1 MIVAD
6 PSHLARQ
13 NGRDH
18 DGSDLSDHPDLLR
31 WNARYG
37 GEYNASFTAHPL
49 AVTALS
55 MTLPDGPVLDLASGP
70 SGSAL
75 LAAAAG
81 RPVTAVDVSAAALGL
96 LGEEADRRGL
106 GQLITLVQADLTVWR
121 PPSVSYALVLC
132 TGYWDPGAFAAA
144 TDAVAPDGVL
154 GWEAFTAAARL
165 VRPTLPAAWCLGP
178 GEPAAL
184 LPARFTVLD
193 SRDLPDGGPSRWR
206 RMLARSS

>member
-1 MIVAD
+1 MIVTD
-6 PSHLARQ
+6 PPHIAQQ

-18 DGSDLSDHPDLLR
+18 DDLSLSDHPDLLK

-37 GEYNASFTAHPL
+37 GDFAASFTAHPL

-81 RPVTAVDVSAAALGL
+81 RPVTAVDVSDAALGL
-96 LGEEADRRGL
+96 LEEEADRRGL
-106 GQLITLVQADLTVWR
+106 GELITLVHADLTAWC
-121 PPSVSYALVLC
+121 PPSGSYALVLC
-132 TGYWDPGAFAAA
+132 TGYWDRGVFAGAA
-144 TDAVAPDGVL
+144 DAVAPDGLL

-165 VRPTLPAAWCLGP
+165 ARPSLPAAWCLGP

-193 SRDLPDGGPSRWR
+193 SRDLPDSGPSRWR